1 MDAGG
6 LVARS
11 IALPRRFG
19 IVWRGGVCVWVV
31 GVEEVAEAGDRF
43 FYAGACLAAQSFREA
58 YACMHYNATQGL
70 FVHDSGWIAER
81 AADCGEVFEGDE
93 GGAWRSIGLD
103 GADVLG
109 EGTAE

>member
-1 MDAGG
+1 LLAVLLYRGG
-6 LVARS
+6 LASSGAGAFV
-11 IALPRRFG
+11 FG
-19 IVWRGGVCVWVV
+19 SWEWKRLRKP
-31 GVEEVAEAGDRF
+31 ETAF
-43 FYAGACLAAQSFREA
+43 FTTGACLAGPIFSRA
-58 YACMHYNATQGL
+58 YACMHYNAHPGL
-70 FVHDSGWIAER
+70 FVHDSGWMPSG